1 MKKERNFTYCAS
13 IGSYKSH
20 LKESVKSH
28 PELRPLLDDLATTPI
43 KAINVRQAL
52 RDGTLRKLSDGV
64 LSGGGFTE
72 TEEDRKELEKYENKQ
87 NEEKEEKEEKKED

>member
-1 MKKERNFTYCAS
+1 MKKERKFTYCAS
-13 IGSYKSH
+13 IGTYKSH
-20 LKESVKSH
+20 LKESVELH
-28 PELRPLLDDLATTPI
+28 PELRPLLDDLAITPT

-72 TEEDRKELEKYENKQ
+72 TDEDRKELENYEKKQ
-87 NEEKEEKEEKKED
+87 NEEKEEKEEKEE